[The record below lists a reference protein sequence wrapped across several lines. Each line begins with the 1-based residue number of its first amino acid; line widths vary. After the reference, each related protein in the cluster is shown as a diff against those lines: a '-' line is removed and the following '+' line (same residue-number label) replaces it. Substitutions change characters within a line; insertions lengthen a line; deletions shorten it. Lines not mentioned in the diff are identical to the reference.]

1 MLSLNGK
8 GLEYMSNLT
17 VALEALLKDEKCD
30 LSANDMNQLL
40 NRMLE
45 DIGNTDSYL
54 RDRCIYGA
62 FVKLIS
68 SNHLTIT
75 QETFL
80 LETCLDDQHLLLGL
94 GEEGESDQVF
104 TRSFSALVIA
114 YLLYKDNEQQ
124 KIEAPLIEKA
134 MEASIQYLHLEKDR
148 RGYVPDKGWAHSVAH
163 GSDLLANA
171 IQHYLFDIHNMN
183 RCLQAIQTC
192 LLTEYAYIDEE
203 DERLLTIIVELIQKG
218 LDDQTLVSWLEDL
231 EAHYVAEDLIKHRM
245 HWNVKK
251 FANTL
256 FIYLQRHEDFP
267 KSKQWVLGLY
277 DRTFI

>member
-1 MLSLNGK
+1 
-8 GLEYMSNLT
+8 MSNFI
-17 VALEALLKDEKCD
+17 VALEVLLNNDGVD
-30 LSANDMNQLL
+30 LSANDMDQLL
-40 NRMLE
+40 NRMLV

-54 RDRCIYGA
+54 RDQCIYEA
-62 FVKLIS
+62 FVKLIDG
-68 SNHLTIT
+68 NHLTIT
-75 QETFL
+75 QETYL
-80 LETCLDDQHLLLGL
+80 LERCVDEQHLLLGL

-114 YLLYKDNEQQ
+114 YLLYKDNMQQ
-124 KIEAPLIEKA
+124 KIEASLIEKA

-148 RGYVPDKGWAHSVAH
+148 RGYIPEKGWAHSVAH

-171 IQHYLFDIHNMN
+171 IQHYLFDIHNIN
-183 RCLQAIQTC
+183 RCLQAVQTC

-218 LDDQTLVSWLEDL
+218 LDDQTLVSWLEEL
-231 EAHYVAEDLIKHRM
+231 EADYARDDFAKHRM

-256 FIYLQRHEDFP
+256 FIYLQRHEGFP
-267 KSKQWVLGLY
+267 KSKQWILGLY